1 MPGLQINTDAAC
13 QELPVASCSHLR
25 FSHTQNRTKSETR
38 REDMIQMDLQ
48 SCLHHQIREH
58 FIDK

>member
-13 QELPVASCSHLR
+13 QELLVASCSPLR
-25 FSHTQNRTKSETR
+25 FSHTKNRKSETR
-38 REDMIQMDLQ
+38 RKDTIQMDLQ
-48 SCLHHQIREH
+48 SCVHYQIREH